1 MSIYSNIVERV
12 KFITGVGNKRK
23 QMPYKISDTYSN
35 VMSPNAMSE
44 LEASAYGTMY
54 ACLQIRCN
62 GLVSS
67 EFKGYKLQNWDKEE
81 ISNSHWV
88 SRLLQNPNPFFTY
101 SQLMTFLEQWLC
113 INGNAFIWTPT
124 LGHDVPLQMWILNP
138 TRMKVIKGGNN
149 FIEGYV
155 YNSIKDGQIYIP
167 ENEMIHLAKVN
178 PVGLRDEIVGMN
190 IFGTGLISAA
200 LQYAAIDNEVGKYL
214 LRLLAN
220 NAVPPLIAS
229 IPEDMDADEWSNMRN
244 QWNERLPNYKLN
256 ALLTNGM
263 AISLPPESQIAI
275 SYDSI
280 SKDVRSQIS
289 QVFGVPTGMLTGE
302 YQNRATAEVQYAVF
316 RQQTIYPES
325 NYIAEELTRHFQRFE
340 DDIIVESLPYEF
352 VDVEK
357 QIKQEE
363 FEIKY
368 GIATINDIRGRHGY
382 DKLPNG
388 DVVLIAQG
396 LQPLQSVL
404 SNANTN
410 TSTDV
415 VKKKI
420 IRNLVLNT
428 PEQRAI
434 HWRGYDDIQQDI
446 SKQLIVPIK
455 NAISDINQQ
464 AINAIETDNP
474 DDVIQVNPESLN
486 QIQDKLDKAI
496 TNVTNKVLKEFE
508 AGNEDLSG
516 EFGKQMQSM
525 AYEINMRI
533 SDSLELV
540 RNDIALTLSQNASKS
555 KDELRDIL
563 QNKYKQLSRGRADAI
578 AQTTAT
584 SVTTGVQKN
593 VYKDFKQLSMW
604 NTQRDKKV
612 RPSHRAMDGQI
623 ENQLGYFTFSDGS
636 KIDRPAGS
644 SQAGTTVAGLN
655 VVRCRCYLFP
665 VDKATADRLAKQNK
679 DKSALDK
686 GEKLISDFNVKYRNL
701 TTHEMGIAIRG
712 NGDLF
717 FEKKGTARTVPIT
730 WEEVYEMRR
739 DGNMIFSHNHPNVSS
754 FSDMDFMAMMNCN
767 MKRFEMTNRKYI
779 EVLERPDAKHF
790 DKYRTMKNYDGTDR
804 KIEGQ
809 NLDKKTQ
816 AYIKGQYTK
825 KYNETV
831 KKYKENGIKTQ
842 EEWVNSGG
850 HEEAT
855 YNASSHI
862 ANKLGLI
869 YKRKKHG

>member
-23 QMPYKISDTYSN
+23 QMPYHINDTYSN
-35 VMSPNAMSE
+35 VMSPNALNE
-44 LEASAYGTMY
+44 LEATAYGTMY
-54 ACLQIRCN
+54 SCLQIRCN

-67 EFKGYKLQNWDKEE
+67 VFKGYKLKNWDKEE
-81 ISNSHWV
+81 ISNAHWV

-101 SQLMTFLEQWLC
+101 SQLITFLEQWLC

-155 YNSIKDGQIYIP
+155 YNSIKDGQIYIH

-178 PVGLRDEIVGMN
+178 PAGLREEIVGMN
-190 IFGTGLISAA
+190 IFGTGLVTAA

-220 NAVPPLIAS
+220 NAVPPLVAS
-229 IPEDMDADEWSNMRN
+229 IAEDMDADEWSNMRN

-263 AISLPPESQIAI
+263 SISLPPESQISI
-275 SYDSI
+275 SYESI
-280 SKDVRSQIS
+280 SKDVRSQIA

-352 VDVEK
+352 IDIEK

-368 GIATINDIRGRHGY
+368 GISTINDIRGKRGY

-396 LQPLQSVL
+396 LQPLQSIL
-404 SNANTN
+404 TSANTN

-415 VKKKI
+415 VKKKV

-434 HWRGYDDIQQDI
+434 HWRAYDDIQQDV
-446 SKQLIVPIK
+446 SKQLIIPIK
-455 NAISDINQQ
+455 NAITDINVQ
-464 AINAIETDNP
+464 AIDAIESDNP
-474 DDVIQVNPESLN
+474 DDVLQVNPESLN
-486 QIQDKLDKAI
+486 QIQDKIDKAI

-508 AGNEDLSG
+508 SGNENLSG
-516 EFGKQMQSM
+516 DFGKQMQSM
-525 AYEINMRI
+525 ANETNMRI
-533 SDSLELV
+533 SDSLELI
-540 RNDIALTLSQNASKS
+540 RNDIASTLSQNANKS
-555 KDELRDIL
+555 KDELREIL
-563 QNKYKQLSRGRADAI
+563 QNKYKQLSRGRAEAI

-604 NTQRDKKV
+604 NTQRDKNV

-665 VDKATADRLAKQNK
+665 VDKATADKLAKQNK
-679 DKSALDK
+679 DSASANENNK
-686 GEKLISDFNVKYRNL
+686 NKIISEFENKYRNL
-701 TTHEMGIAIRG
+701 TTHEMGLIVGKNGNKIA
-712 NGDLF
+712 F
-717 FEKKGTARTVPIT
+717 SKGGADSVSFTKDERMAMLNDGGATVT
-730 WEEVYEMRR
+730 
-739 DGNMIFSHNHPNVSS
+739 HNHPKIASLSNADLGV
-754 FSDMDFMAMMNCN
+754 MMLYNAQ
-767 MKRFEMTNRKYI
+767 EMRAVDSKYTYI
-779 EVLERPDAKHF
+779 AQ
-790 DKYRTMKNYDGTDR
+790 RT
-804 KIEGQ
+804 E
-809 NLDKKTQ
+809 L
-816 AYIKGQYTK
+816 TK
-825 KYNETV
+825 LN
-831 KKYKENGIKTQ
+831 NIKTQ
-842 EEWVNSGG
+842 DDFDLLLNTWTAKMESF
-850 HEEAT
+850 
-855 YNASSHI
+855 ASRKM
-862 ANKLGLI
+862 AVDGKLGQKLEDDYI
-869 YKRKKHG
+869 NELNEDATHKATEWFCQKNNITYKRIKHG